1 MLAARTS
8 APVETLYLSA
18 SALHESVSAP
28 DAGGC
33 MSWSVQAGVTVAV
46 SPLVLAGVVVVR
58 APMYSVE
65 EDEDT
70 VELLNNWIKVV
81 QNGQS
86 DSS

>member
-1 MLAARTS
+1 
-8 APVETLYLSA
+8 
-18 SALHESVSAP
+18 
-28 DAGGC
+28 